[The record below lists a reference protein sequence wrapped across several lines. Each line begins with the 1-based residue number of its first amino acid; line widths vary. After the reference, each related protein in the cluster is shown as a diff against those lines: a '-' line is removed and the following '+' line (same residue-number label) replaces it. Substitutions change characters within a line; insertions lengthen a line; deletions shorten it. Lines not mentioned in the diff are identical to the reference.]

1 MASLVLKC
9 AYENIALLISRNIDH
24 STQSMR
30 DDMGKGGELGMVWEG
45 LRVWISFMNTPKKD
59 DAFWMKIVFL
69 WMTEHF
75 LAQAR
80 QWEPTDWGRWARQ
93 KSQKTQI
100 LTFVDFVQAV
110 K

>member
-1 MASLVLKC
+1 
-9 AYENIALLISRNIDH
+9 
-24 STQSMR
+24 
-30 DDMGKGGELGMVWEG
+30 MGKGGEMGMVWEG
-45 LRVWISFMNTPKKD
+45 LRGWISFMNTPKKD